1 MIRDLKVS
9 HFLALKAITR
19 GNKGTLVLT
28 VLIMALSFINLIFI
42 PSLLSGLVDSM
53 NKQAINNLFANI
65 IIEPA
70 EDETYIKQVS
80 VLQTKINSVPGVI
93 GSSAH
98 YDVGAA
104 FSYDRDKNGKDV
116 KTGSWGVRSIN
127 LEDEKRITTAYQMIV
142 EGEYLEK
149 NDRDKIIIGKEI
161 SGTYGSELK
170 HRSLKGVE
178 VGDELTLTFNNG
190 VQRKYEVKGI
200 FNVKNVQVDTMAFI
214 TEREMESVLGL
225 RDRASEIIVKIEQTG
240 EEEKYIEEFRRIGIV
255 KEEIKSWTEYMGMAQ
270 SMIKSFAIVKLIL
283 VTIGLLVAAITI
295 FIVIFVNVVNRRR
308 QIGILKAIG
317 MKEEIIVHSYILQSL
332 FYAICGVGLGF
343 ILLNFLIVPYF
354 IAYPLS
360 FPFGFVNLV
369 VDERDLLISS
379 ISLIMASLIGGFI
392 PSWRAAKESIINAIW
407 GS

>member
-1 MIRDLKVS
+1 
-9 HFLALKAITR
+9 
-19 GNKGTLVLT
+19 
-28 VLIMALSFINLIFI
+28 MALSFINLIFI

-369 VDERDLLISS
+369 VDARDLLISS